1 MLLIKLIFSFLYN
14 VLITIIIIFSPSKK
28 VDYNMLFI
36 YYFFFLIF
44 LSLLKLKTSPAGLEP
59 ALPKGNGLAG
69 HRVNH
74 SAKVTLLSNNNK
86 E

>member
-44 LSLLKLKTSPAGLEP
+44 
-59 ALPKGNGLAG
+59 
-69 HRVNH
+69 
-74 SAKVTLLSNNNK
+74 
-86 E
+86 